1 MKRILTSGA
10 AIAVLAACTATDT
23 DSTATLDTETATEQA
38 TTEAETVEA
47 GPSLEDFALI
57 DRAAIFGNAEK
68 TQGRIS
74 PDGQYVSWIAPVD
87 GVNNIWVAPAEN
99 PDDARPVTNDTY
111 RGISGHFWS
120 PDATYVYYTQDKGGD
135 ENFHV
140 YASNVETGEVRD
152 LTPVEDGTRAVIQ
165 GVSKEQPGKI
175 LIGLNDR
182 NPQLFDLYLVDVATG
197 EMELAAENPG
207 YAGWLIDNSL
217 TPRFGF
223 VQTPGGGA
231 SIVDMEG
238 NELVSIPA
246 EDFLTTSPFGFNAAN
261 DAFYAVDSRGRDTA
275 ALVKIGAEDGSVEVL
290 AENDKA
296 DISDVMLHPE
306 TYEPIAYAADYLR
319 NDWEALNDEAAADLA
334 FLESE
339 LNGDIEVV
347 AMTDDM
353 SRMVVYSGSATLPGV
368 YYVYDRETQTLT
380 EMFKTRPDL
389 EDAPLQPMHPVEIT
403 SRDGLTLVSYLTLP
417 PGSDA
422 DGDGRP
428 EEPVPMVLNVHG
440 GPWARDSYGYNSWHQ
455 WLANRGYGVL
465 SVNYRGSTGF
475 GKEFVNAAVKEF
487 SGKMH
492 DDLIDAVNWAI
503 DEDIADPDEVAIAG
517 GSYGGYATL
526 IGVTFTPDTFACGVD
541 IVGPSSLVTLVES
554 FPEYWKPILEGTWF
568 KYVGDPS
575 VPEDREDMLSRS
587 AISRVDDISV
597 PLLIGQGENDP
608 RVTKLE
614 SDQLVETMKEKSLP
628 VTYVN
633 FPDEGHGF
641 ARPENRLA
649 FYSVM
654 EGFLGECLGGRS
666 EPFGNAFDGS
676 TIQVLEG
683 AEYVDGLEAAV
694 AAMPAPETEADESA
708 SGE

>member
-1 MKRILTSGA
+1 MRNLLIGGVALT
-10 AIAVLAACTATDT
+10 VLAACATQETPETNLDATPATAEADV
-23 DSTATLDTETATEQA
+23 E
-38 TTEAETVEA
+38 TEAPAATA
-47 GPSLEDFALI
+47 SLEDFALI
-57 DRAAIFGNAEK
+57 DRSAIFGNAEK

-87 GVNNIWVAPAEN
+87 GVTNVWVAPADN
-99 PDDARPVTNDTY
+99 PDAAKPITNDTY

-120 PDATYVYYTQDKGGD
+120 PGSDYIYYSQDKGGD

-140 YASNVETGEVRD
+140 YASDVATGEVRD

-165 GVSKEQPGKI
+165 GVSRDEPGKL
-175 LIGLNDR
+175 LIGINDR

-207 YAGWLIDNSL
+207 YAGWVVDNTL
-217 TPRFGF
+217 TPRFGYM
-223 VQTPGGGA
+223 QTPGGGA
-231 SIVDMEG
+231 SIVDMDG
-238 NELVSIPA
+238 NELLSIPA
-246 EDFLTTSPFGFNAAN
+246 EDFMTTNPIGFNGAN
-261 DAFYAVDSRGRDTA
+261 DAIYMVESRGRDTA
-275 ALVKIGAEDGSVEVL
+275 ALVEVDAETGETTL
-290 AENDKA
+290 IAENDKA
-296 DISDVMLHPE
+296 DISDALLHPT
-306 TYEPIAYAADYLR
+306 TYEPLAYASEYLR
-319 NDWEALNDEAAADLA
+319 SEWEPLTDEAAADLE

-339 LNGDIEVV
+339 LDGDIQILS
-347 AMTDDM
+347 ATDDL
-353 SRMVVYSGSATLPGV
+353 SRMVVYSESAVAPGV
-368 YYVYDRETQTLT
+368 YYVYDRDAKTLT

-389 EDAPLQPMHPVEIT
+389 AEAPLQPMYPLEIT
-403 SRDGLTLVSYLTLP
+403 SRDGKTLVSYLTLP

-428 EEPVPMVLNVHG
+428 EAPVPMVLNVHG
-440 GPWARDSYGYNSWHQ
+440 GPWSRDSYGYNSWHQ

-475 GKEFVNAAVKEF
+475 GKTFVNAAVGEF
-487 SGKMH
+487 AGAMH
-492 DDLIDAVNWAI
+492 DDLIDAVNWTVAEGI
-503 DEDIADPDEVAIAG
+503 ADEDEIAIAG

-541 IVGPSSLVTLVES
+541 LVGPSSLATLIES
-554 FPEYWKPILEGTWF
+554 FPEYWKPVLEGSWYKF
-568 KYVGDPS
+568 VGDPT
-575 VPEDREDMLSRS
+575 VPEEREDMLNRS
-587 AISRVDDISV
+587 AISRVDAISV

-614 SDQLVETMKEKSLP
+614 SDQLVETMKEKGLP

-654 EGFLGECLGGRS
+654 EGFLSECLGGRV
-666 EPFGNAFDGS
+666 EDFGNAFDGS
-676 TIQVLEG
+676 TVEVLEG
-683 AEYVDGLEAAV
+683 AAYVDGLEPALAAH
-694 AAMPAPETEADESA
+694 AARQADEEA

>member
-1 MKRILTSGA
+1 MKRTFVSVGAIALSGA
-10 AIAVLAACTATDT
+10 WLAGCSPETLKSAEAQESAQTDT
-23 DSTATLDTETATEQA
+23 EATASDLASYD
-38 TTEAETVEA
+38 
-47 GPSLEDFALI
+47 LI
-57 DRAAIFGNAEK
+57 ERAAIFGNPEK
-68 TQGRIS
+68 AQGRIS
-74 PDGQYVSWIAPVD
+74 PNGEYVSWIAPVD
-87 GVNNIWVAPAEN
+87 GVMNIWVAPADD
-99 PDDARPVTNDTY
+99 PDAAEAITNDTY
-111 RGISGHFWS
+111 RGLNGHFWS
-120 PDATYVYYTQDKGGD
+120 PDSAYVYYTQDDGGN

-140 YASNVETGEVRD
+140 YASNVETGETRD
-152 LTPVEDGTRAVIQ
+152 LTPVADGVRAVIQ
-165 GVSKEQPGKI
+165 GVSKEQPGKV

-207 YAGWLIDNSL
+207 YAGWLIDNTL
-217 TPRFGF
+217 TPRFGL

-238 NELVSIPA
+238 NELTSIPA
-246 EDFLTTSPFGFNAAN
+246 EDFLTTNPFGFNAAN

-275 ALVKIGAEDGSVEVL
+275 ALVKISTEDGSAEVI
-290 AENDKA
+290 AENDRA
-296 DISDVMLHPE
+296 DISDVLLHPE
-306 TYEPIAYAADYLR
+306 TYEPMAYAAEYLR
-319 NDWEALNDEAAADLA
+319 NEWQPLTDEAAADLD
-334 FLESE
+334 FLQSELES
-339 LNGDIEVV
+339 DIQIV
-347 AMTDDM
+347 AATDDL

-368 YYVYDRETQTLT
+368 YYVYDRSAQTLT

-389 EDAPLQPMHPVEIT
+389 ASSPLQPMHPVEIA

-428 EEPVPMVLNVHG
+428 EQPVPMVLNVHG

-492 DDLIDAVNWAI
+492 DDLIDAVEWAVE
-503 DEDIADPDEVAIAG
+503 EDIAIEDQVAIAG

-554 FPEYWKPILEGTWF
+554 FPDYWKPFLEGTWF
-568 KYVGDPS
+568 KYVGDPANA
-575 VPEDREDMLSRS
+575 EDREDMLARS

-614 SDQLVETMKEKSLP
+614 SDQLVETMNEKGLP

-666 EPFGNAFDGS
+666 EDFGTAFEGS
-676 TIQVLEG
+676 TIQVLAG
-683 AEYVDGLEAAV
+683 AEYVAGLEEAV
-694 AAMPAPETEADESA
+694 ALPARADEA
-708 SGE
+708 ETNDGE